1 MSECESSSES
11 SSSEPEEHG
20 ETEKSVSTVPG
31 EKNKKKKSK
40 PKIDELMTIL
50 DDGYSSEVELNTR
63 KLVTQMNRK
72 KKKSGGFQSMGLS
85 FPVYKGI
92 QKRGYKI
99 PTPIQRKCI
108 PLIMQGKDVVA
119 MARTGSGKTAS
130 FLIPMFEKL
139 QTSSTLGVRALLLSP
154 TRELALQTFTFVK
167 EIGKYMK
174 LRTALIL
181 GGDGMEQQFAAL
193 HENPDVIIATPGRLM
208 HILVEMEQ
216 KLLTVEYLVFDE
228 ADRLFELGFQEQLL
242 EIIRRVPEDRQTL
255 LFSAT
260 LPKQLVEFA
269 KAGLDDP
276 TLVRLDVDTKISD
289 QLKLSFIQVRL
300 EDKMAALLH
309 LLTEVFEDGQQT
321 IVFVA
326 TKHHVEYIRQIFSKL
341 EISCSYVYSSLDQTA
356 RKMMIDQFRAKKT
369 DVLLVTDVAA
379 RGLDIPMLD
388 NVINVS
394 FPSKPKL
401 FLHRVGRVA
410 RAGRTGTAY
419 SLVSPDELPYV
430 LDVHLFL
437 GKSLNIAQ
445 ADSKGYNAW
454 DSVYGKASQTLID
467 SENDSL
473 ARFKK
478 DNELKDLVRVSTNA
492 YNQYLKSRP
501 QASAES
507 IKRAKYILKTIEIA
521 MHPLYNNTVD
531 ESEEF
536 RMKLLAGVR
545 DYKPNATIF
554 EIGATA
560 KETRSVVMKKSRKKN
575 AAFIAKYQDKLKE
588 KRKELSEGLTFQ
600 RDATTADKDEE
611 DQKAADKSENDQLIK
626 DSFSKVIGPS
636 KRSSSQAF
644 NFDNTNNKKKK
655 KSQKTDFKDDE
666 FYIDYKPKDFHTET
680 GLTLGSNQANFAKE
694 SSTVSFD
701 LLGDDDQQIRKQKGQ
716 QKVWDRKRK
725 RFVNAD
731 MAGTK
736 KIKTESGSKI
746 SASYKK
752 NLYEDWKRRSKI
764 DEQDNIEREVKQDYR
779 RGFNKS
785 KSLVFQPGG
794 KPGRPMFGGGGN
806 SERKPRSE
814 LKRPEQI
821 LKQRKM
827 DAIKKN
833 TKVKNKKRGK
843 KRRR

>member
-1 MSECESSSES
+1 MSQDYASSSDDDKES
-11 SSSEPEEHG
+11 ETDLVESENEQPS
-20 ETEKSVSTVPG
+20 K
-31 EKNKKKKSK
+31 KQKKKKLAK
-40 PKIDELMTIL
+40 PKIDDLMTIL
-50 DDGYSSEVELNTR
+50 DDGYSSEVELDTR
-63 KLVTQMNRK
+63 KLVSQMNRK

-139 QTSSTLGVRALLLSP
+139 QGSSTMGARALLLSP

-193 HENPDVIIATPGRLM
+193 HENPDIIIATPGRLM
-208 HILVEMEQ
+208 HVLVEMEM

-228 ADRLFELGFQEQLL
+228 ADRLFELGFEEQLQ

-276 TLVRLDVDTKISD
+276 TLVRLDVDTKISE
-289 QLKLSFIQVRL
+289 QLKLSFIQCRL
-300 EDKMAALLH
+300 EDKLAALLH
-309 LLTEVFEDGQQT
+309 LLREVFQPEQQS

-326 TKHHVEYIRQIFSKL
+326 TKHHVEHIRMIFTKL
-341 EISCSYVYSSLDQTA
+341 EIACSYVYSSLDQTA
-356 RKMMIDQFRAKKT
+356 RKMMIDNFRAKKT
-369 DVLLVTDVAA
+369 KVLLVTDVAA

-445 ADSKGYNAW
+445 PSSTQDNAW
-454 DSVYGKASQTLID
+454 DSVYGKVSQALVD

-473 ARFKK
+473 QRFKSV
-478 DNELKDLVRVSTNA
+478 NELKDLERVSKNA
-492 YNQYLKSRP
+492 YSQYLKSRP
-501 QASAES
+501 PASVES
-507 IKRAKYILKTIEIA
+507 NKRAKDILKTVEIA
-521 MHPLYNNTVD
+521 MHPLYNKTID

-536 RMKLLAGVR
+536 RLKLLAGVR
-545 DYKPNATIF
+545 GYKPNATIF

-575 AAFIAKYQDKLKE
+575 AAFIAKYNDKLKQ
-588 KRKELSEGLTFQ
+588 KRLELSKGILRQDETKN
-600 RDATTADKDEE
+600 TAKE
-611 DQKAADKSENDQLIK
+611 DDVCNDQLIK
-626 DSFSKVIGPS
+626 DSFTKVIQPS
-636 KRSSSQAF
+636 NKSIHNHASSSH
-644 NFDNTNNKKKK
+644 KKKK
-655 KSQKTDFKDDE
+655 VRKTDFKDDE
-666 FYIDYKPKDFHTET
+666 FYIEYQPKDFHTET

-701 LLGDDDQQIRKQKGQ
+701 MLGDDDQLMRKQKSQ
-716 QKVWDRKRK
+716 HKVWDRKRK
-725 RFVNAD
+725 KFINAQD
-731 MAGTK
+731 VSGAK
-736 KIKTESGSKI
+736 KIKTESGGRI

-752 NLYEDWKRRSKI
+752 NLYEDWKKRSKI

-779 RGFNKS
+779 KGFNRKGNNR
-785 KSLVFQPGG
+785 SLVFQPKHGS
-794 KPGRPMFGGGGN
+794 FN
-806 SERKPRSE
+806 TNERKPRSE

-821 LKQRKM
+821 LKQRKL

-833 TKVKNKKRGK
+833 TKQKNKKRGK
-843 KRRR
+843 RRR